1 MFKIITTDKAPWAI
15 GPYSQAIEVDNLV
28 FLSGQIAIDPSNN
41 EIIKG
46 DISAQTQQV
55 INNIIVILKEAGCT
69 IDNVVKTTVF
79 LQDMKDFDKM
89 NLVYASFFKHK
100 PARSTIEVSCLPKK
114 ALVEIEC
121 VAIKKKD

>member
-1 MFKIITTDKAPWAI
+1 MFKTISTDKAPWAI
-15 GPYSQAIEVDNLV
+15 GPYSQAVVSGDLV
-28 FLSGQIAIDPSNN
+28 FLSGQIPIDPSTN

-55 INNIIVILKEAGCT
+55 INNIIVILKEAKCE
-69 IDNVVKTTVF
+69 IENVIKTTVF
-79 LQDMKDFDKM
+79 LQDMQDFNEM

-100 PARSTIEVSCLPKK
+100 PARSTVQVACLPKK

-121 VAIKKKD
+121 IAIKG

>member
-1 MFKIITTDKAPWAI
+1 MFKTISTDKAPWAI
-15 GPYSQAIEVDNLV
+15 GPYSQAVVSGDLV
-28 FLSGQIAIDPSNN
+28 FLSCQIPIDPSTN

-55 INNIIVILKEAGCT
+55 INNIIVILKEAKCE
-69 IDNVVKTTVF
+69 IENVIKTTVF
-79 LQDMKDFDKM
+79 LQDMQDFNEM

-100 PARSTIEVSCLPKK
+100 PARSTVQVACLPKK

-121 VAIKKKD
+121 IAIKG

>member
-1 MFKIITTDKAPWAI
+1 MFKTITTDKAPWAI
-15 GPYSQAIEVDNLV
+15 GPYSQAVVSGDLV
-28 FLSGQIAIDPSNN
+28 FLSGQIPIDPSTN

-55 INNIIVILKEAGCT
+55 INNIIVILKEAKCE
-69 IDNVVKTTVF
+69 IENVIKTTVF
-79 LQDMKDFDKM
+79 LQDMQDFNEM

-100 PARSTIEVSCLPKK
+100 PARSTVQVACLPKK

-121 VAIKKKD
+121 IAIKG